1 MSRMINED
9 NLMAEISPFLK
20 CGNCL
25 TFYDLNQRAPHV
37 LRCGHTFCK
46 KCIFSKNQNEITT
59 NGDIL
64 FKFTCLRCKNITKG
78 I

>member
-46 KCIFSKNQNEITT
+46 KCIFSKNPHGSIMGSNSCRLSIMEWETSYR
-59 NGDIL
+59 L
-64 FKFTCLRCKNITKG
+64 
-78 I
+78 